1 MSRSPSPKYDYLL
14 VTGPGR
20 SGTRFL
26 LANLKAHPDLDAT
39 RAEGA
44 YYYRSRRRFR
54 KAVARSGN
62 GTNGRRIVVDVANLA
77 YKDHALTGAVSRLR
91 RDGFRVLLV
100 ALLRD
105 HRRRAVS
112 VMRFRKSR
120 GQPSAWFG
128 VRRLELAALR
138 DRLRPAHLRRLMR
151 LNADLIVVPFTTL
164 TDQTNSVLRV
174 LSAQCGIGDF
184 GPVRQDVVNDAV
196 EARFVPLAALG
207 TVLAVVLRRL
217 NLRDPLRRI
226 KHAPLVGRLFFRP
239 AGKSRHRLGSE
250 TQDLLA
256 ATYDECVALMQE
268 SSSWTENAV
277 YVHRAQPWSWVAEGP
292 PLVSVIIP
300 ARNAE
305 ATISAAIESVLSQDY
320 DGPMEVIVAD
330 GSETPALSSI
340 VRRLY
345 PRVRL
350 VPNPERTT
358 SCGLNAALSVATGEV
373 VVRCDA
379 HSVLTAGYVRRAVE
393 TLARTGAASVGGRQH
408 PAGTTFF
415 ERAVAMAI
423 TTLLGS
429 GGARYRLDGAEGP
442 VDTFFLGAFR
452 RQALDAVGG
461 FDASLVRNQDYELN
475 WRLRQRGEV
484 VWFDPDPR
492 MAAIYKPRSS
502 VGRLARQYWDYGR
515 WKRVVLT
522 RHPSSFRMRHFAA
535 PLLMLALA
543 ASALL
548 ALMGAPTPVAA
559 AAPLAYLG
567 ALVVGSSI
575 AGVRRRDWAGL
586 LLPLVLATM
595 HSSWGTGFLFPSR
608 PKGPSSAPD
617 RTGGRRARPGVQNP
631 TPQLKCMVASTKGS
645 PNAAGSP
652 RRRPTT
658 TEPATS
664 ESA

>member
-1 MSRSPSPKYDYLL
+1 MRVSPEYDYLL

-26 LANLKAHPDLDAT
+26 LANLETHPDLDAT

-44 YYYRSRRRFR
+44 CYYRSRRRLR

-62 GTNGRRIVVDVANLA
+62 GTNGRRVVVDVANLA
-77 YKDHALTGAVSRLR
+77 YKDPALARDVSRLR
-91 RDGFRVLLV
+91 REGFRILLV
-100 ALLRD
+100 AVLRD

-112 VMRFRKSR
+112 VMRFRRSR

-128 VRRLELAALR
+128 ARRLELAALR
-138 DRLRPAHLRRLMR
+138 DQLRPEHLRRLMR
-151 LNADLIVVPFTTL
+151 LDADLIVVPFSTL
-164 TDQTNSVLRV
+164 TDQTKSVLRA
-174 LSAQCGIGDF
+174 LSAQCGIADF
-184 GPVRQDVVNDAV
+184 GPVRQDPVNETV
-196 EARFVPLAALG
+196 EARLVPLAALG
-207 TVLAVVLRRL
+207 TALAVVLRGL
-217 NLRDPLRRI
+217 GLRGLLRRV
-226 KHAPLVGRLFFRP
+226 KHVRLVRSLFFRP
-239 AGKSRHRLGSE
+239 ASKSRHELGRE

-256 ATYDECVALMQE
+256 ATYDECVALVQE

-277 YVHRAQPWSWVAEGP
+277 YVRRARPTPWVADGLP
-292 PLVSVIIP
+292 RVSVIVP

-305 ATISAAIESVLSQDY
+305 ATIAATLDSVFSQDY
-320 DGPMEVIVAD
+320 DGPLEVIVAD
-330 GSETPALSSI
+330 GSETPALSAL

-345 PRVRL
+345 PQVRL
-350 VPNPERTT
+350 VPNPERTAA
-358 SCGLNAALSVATGEV
+358 CGLNAALGVATGEV

-379 HSVLTAGYVRRAVE
+379 HSVLAPGYVRRAVE
-393 TLARTGAASVGGRQH
+393 TLERTGAANVGGRLR

-415 ERAVAMAI
+415 ERAVALAI

-429 GGARYRLDGAEGP
+429 GGARSRLGGVEGP
-442 VDTFFLGAFR
+442 VHSVFLGAFR
-452 RQALDAVGG
+452 RQAVDAVGG

-484 VWFDPDPR
+484 VWFDPQ

-502 VGRLARQYWDYGR
+502 VGRLARQYWQYGR
-515 WKRVVLT
+515 WKRVVLR
-522 RHPSSFRMRHFAA
+522 RHPSSFRARHFAA
-535 PLLMLALA
+535 PLLVLALA

-548 ALMGAPTPVAA
+548 ALVGAPVPVAA
-559 AAPLAYLG
+559 AAPLTYVG
-567 ALVVGSSI
+567 ALAVGSSI
-575 AGVRRRDWAGL
+575 AGVRGRDWSGL

-595 HSSWGTGFLFPSR
+595 HFSWGTGFFFPAR
-608 PKGPSSAPD
+608 PNEPISESD
-617 RTGGRRARPGVQNP
+617 RAGSRRARPGVKNP
-631 TPQLKCMVASTKGS
+631 TAQLKCMVASTKGS

-658 TEPATS
+658 KEPAAS